1 MIRCK
6 VGTKE
11 IKELLDEG
19 YSFRFNS
26 FVDED
31 VIHVMSPEQLEEYSK
46 ILKGSKIATV
56 AYKHR
61 YLCYMMEY
69 GLEEGVDKCIE
80 WASDQIDVFLHEK
93 MRSLGFYGTREQ
105 EKEIDNKRYKGW

>member
-6 VGTKE
+6 LNVEE
-11 IKELLDEG
+11 IRKCLDEG

-26 FVDED
+26 FVEED
-31 VIHVMSPEQLEEYSK
+31 FIHVMSPEQLEEYSN
-46 ILKGSKIATV
+46 ILKGKKMATV

-69 GLEEGVDKCIE
+69 GLEEGTNKSIE
-80 WASDQIDVFLHEK
+80 FANDQIDALLHK
-93 MRSLGFYGTREQ
+93 RMVKSLSCGKLG
-105 EKEIDNKRYKGW
+105 